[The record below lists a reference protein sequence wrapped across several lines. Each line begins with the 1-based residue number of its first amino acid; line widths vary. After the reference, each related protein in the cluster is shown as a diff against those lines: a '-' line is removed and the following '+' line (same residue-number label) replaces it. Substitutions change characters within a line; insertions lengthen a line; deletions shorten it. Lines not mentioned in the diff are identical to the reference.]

1 MGMFRISIP
10 EFDPRAVREAVV
22 NAFVHRDYTQLG
34 RVLVK
39 LDADGLSV
47 SNPGGFIEGV
57 TYQNILTVEPHGR
70 NPVLADALK
79 RIGLAERS
87 GRGVDRIFEGS
98 LLYGRDIPDYSES
111 TSRTVKLFIPRG
123 VPDKRLVALISEEQ
137 KRTGSPLPLN
147 SLLVLNVLKNNHRM
161 SLADMSH
168 ECAIPESKLKTTL
181 ERLTESGLIDAMGSG
196 RGRAYVLSAKA
207 YKDPIQ
213 HVRQTDIDAVR
224 YKELVMTL
232 ARRKE
237 YITRRDVIEL
247 LHVSPSQAYRQLKK
261 LVDEGLLALDGT
273 TSAAKYTLK
282 K

>member
-1 MGMFRISIP
+1 M
-10 EFDPRAVREAVV
+10 
-22 NAFVHRDYTQLG
+22 
-34 RVLVK
+34 
-39 LDADGLSV
+39 
-47 SNPGGFIEGV
+47 
-57 TYQNILTVEPHGR
+57 
-70 NPVLADALK
+70 
-79 RIGLAERS
+79 
-87 GRGVDRIFEGS
+87 DRIFEGS
-98 LLYGRDIPDYSES
+98 LLYGRDPPDYSES

-123 VPDKRLVALISEEQ
+123 ESDKRLVALISEEQ
-137 KRTGSPLPLN
+137 KRTGSPLPLY

-161 SLADMSH
+161 SLADMSR

-207 YKDPIQ
+207 YKNPIQ
-213 HVRQTDIDAVR
+213 HVWQTDIDAVR

-237 YITRRDVIEL
+237 YITRGDVIEL
-247 LHVSPSQAYRQLKK
+247 LHVSSSQAYRLLKK
-261 LVDEGLLALDGT
+261 LVEGGLLALDGT

>member
-1 MGMFRISIP
+1 M
-10 EFDPRAVREAVV
+10 
-22 NAFVHRDYTQLG
+22 
-34 RVLVK
+34 
-39 LDADGLSV
+39 
-47 SNPGGFIEGV
+47 
-57 TYQNILTVEPHGR
+57 
-70 NPVLADALK
+70 
-79 RIGLAERS
+79 
-87 GRGVDRIFEGS
+87 
-98 LLYGRDIPDYSES
+98 YGRDLPDYSES

-161 SLADMSH
+161 SLADMSR

-207 YKDPIQ
+207 YKNPIQ
-213 HVRQTDIDAVR
+213 HVWQTDIDAVR

-237 YITRRDVIEL
+237 YITRGDVIEL
-247 LHVSPSQAYRQLKK
+247 LHYHLLKPI
-261 LVDEGLLALDGT
+261 DC
-273 TSAAKYTLK
+273 
-282 K
+282 